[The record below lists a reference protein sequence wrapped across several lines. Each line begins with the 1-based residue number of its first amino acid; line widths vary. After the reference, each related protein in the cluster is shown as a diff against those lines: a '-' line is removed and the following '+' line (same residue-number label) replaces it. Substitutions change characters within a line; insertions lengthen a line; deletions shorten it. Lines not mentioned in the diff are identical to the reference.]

1 MRPRWMIVL
10 LVVSIALNL
19 FLVGAGA
26 GLLALG
32 LRIARENAGARP
44 AAFFWATAG
53 MSQPAKRDK
62 RFMYS
67 AVSD

>member
-1 MRPRWMIVL
+1 MRPRWLIVG

-32 LRIARENAGARP
+32 LRLARENAGARP

-53 MSQPAKRDK
+53 MSREINTPPR
-62 RFMYS
+62 R
-67 AVSD
+67 